1 MAEHDWQE
9 AQSDW
14 RQARREVYAE
24 MLRDSVEARKKGQ
37 PPKYSKDQLDEVCGA
52 GHIQNNFWPQV
63 PETPLTRTIKMQKEK
78 NL

>member
-24 MLRDSVEARKKGQ
+24 MLRDSVEAREKGQ
-37 PPKYSKDQLDEVCGA
+37 PPKYSKDQLDEVWRRP
-52 GHIQNNFWPQV
+52 H
-63 PETPLTRTIKMQKEK
+63 PEQLLDTGSGDAPDEDHKDAEEK